1 MQTSEPV
8 LLHGGGWFEN
18 GEVGARVGRGTKSQ
32 RQSGSGSD
40 PEERKTS
47 GRPRAYMRKEELG
60 V

>member
-1 MQTSEPV
+1 M